1 MKYMLD
7 TNICIYIV
15 KKNPPQVFKKF
26 STFTEDDVCI
36 SSITLAELEYGIR
49 KSNHPTKNKLTWM
62 LFLAEMKVFPF
73 DEAAA
78 TEYGEIR
85 ATLERRGT
93 PIGMNDLLI
102 AAHARSL
109 RLTLVTNNIG
119 EFERVDDLQVEN
131 WI

>member
-26 STFTEDDVCI
+26 STFTEDDLCI

-62 LFLAEMKVFPF
+62 LFLAEMKILPF

-85 ATLERRGT
+85 ATLERHGT
-93 PIGMNDLLI
+93 PIGANDLLI
-102 AAHARSL
+102 AAHARAL
-109 RLTLVTNNIG
+109 GLTLVTNNIR
-119 EFERVDDLQVEN
+119 EFERIDGLQVEN